1 MPELKERLRGLGLKR
16 SGLKKELQIRL
27 KHYTDNPDLIA
38 ADSRG
43 PVADERAAA
52 KEVAHQNEILEDV
65 CQEEAEGVRTQE
77 ECFQH
82 ETEEDIVMEQIL
94 QGGEMI

>member
-1 MPELKERLRGLGLKR
+1 MERNNERI
-16 SGLKKELQIRL
+16 KKQEKAGL
-27 KHYTDNPDLIA
+27 KHYMDNPNLIA
-38 ADSRG
+38 TDSRG
-43 PVADERAAA
+43 PVAEERAAA
-52 KEVAHQNEILEDV
+52 QGVAEQNEILEDV
-65 CQEEAEGVRTQE
+65 CQEEAEGVRIQE